1 MLVLVTVASWHSDV
15 DGLLYIIVP
24 PIYESRPDSSTAG
37 DSEISLLLRKQWWL
51 ISQ

>member
-1 MLVLVTVASWHSDV
+1 MVLVTVASLYSDI